1 MVSTFGIMVR
11 ALTAC
16 FFVCLLAAVVQAQ
29 RSGRSGSSSSP
40 TPTREA
46 AMMGDLE
53 REFNQRTLEDQLH
66 KPTGRREQKLSFA
79 QISEDFL
86 RIQVINNELVTAAAR
101 AEELDLKFVAKS
113 TAEIRKLAGRLKE
126 NLVLPEPTAG
136 PKRLQTESAPE
147 ELAQLKPAL
156 AALGKLIAG
165 FAHNPVFKEPKV
177 VDAQMSAK
185 ARRDLEEII
194 ELSGQLRKSSEK
206 LTKTARKSP

>member
-1 MVSTFGIMVR
+1 MVYTFGLRRR
-11 ALTAC
+11 ALAAC
-16 FFVCLLAAVVQAQ
+16 FFICLLATLVQAQ
-29 RSGRSGSSSSP
+29 RSGRSGSASP

-53 REFNQRTLEDQLH
+53 REFNQRSLEDQLRR
-66 KPTGRREQKLSFA
+66 PTGRREQKLSFA
-79 QISEDFL
+79 QISEDFT
-86 RIQVINNELVTAAAR
+86 RIQVINNELVTAARR

-126 NLVLPEPTAG
+126 NLVLPEPTEA
-136 PKRLQTESAPE
+136 PKRLQTESEPE
-147 ELAQLKPAL
+147 EPAQLKPAL

-194 ELSGQLRKSSEK
+194 ELSGQLRKTSEK